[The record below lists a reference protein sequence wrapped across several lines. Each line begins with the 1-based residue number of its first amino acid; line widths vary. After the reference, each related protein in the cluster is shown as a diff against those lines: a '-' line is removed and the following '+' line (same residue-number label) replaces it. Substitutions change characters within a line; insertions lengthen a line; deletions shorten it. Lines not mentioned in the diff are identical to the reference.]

1 MIADYE
7 GDITRL
13 LCGGA
18 DGEVPIL
25 ATRNLILFPG
35 VVSPILIGRSASISL
50 VEHLKDKEDAIFAVF
65 SQKNANIE
73 NPTKDDL
80 YEYGVFAKII
90 RVLELPNSN
99 NNITVIV
106 QGLGRCNLI
115 SLKRTRPYLKGEV
128 HLAPELIPDDGD
140 TEFMTAIADLR
151 NAGIDYIKQ
160 NEDIPDEAQFAIQ
173 NINNHLVMLNFICSS
188 MPFAIEE
195 KMKLL
200 EESNLKERVIK
211 VLRIMHRE
219 LQLEEIKQ
227 DIRSR
232 TREDLDEQQREY
244 FLQQQIRN
252 IKEELGN
259 GEGSPERKELVEKAE
274 KKKWNEDIR
283 TTFFKELDKLDMLN
297 PQGPE
302 YSVQLNYLQTLVNLP
317 WGEFTSDDL
326 NLKRAQ
332 RILDKDHYGMEKVK
346 ERILEYMAVLSL
358 RGDLK
363 SPIICLYGPPG
374 VGKTSLGKSIAE
386 AMKRKYVRI
395 SLGGMHDES
404 EIRGHRRTYVG
415 AMPGRIIKA
424 IQKAGS
430 SNPVFILDEIDKVTQ
445 NTINGDPSSAL
456 LEVLD
461 PEQNSAFHDNYLDV
475 DYDLSK
481 VLFIATAT
489 VWR

>member
-227 DIRSR
+227 DIRR
-232 TREDLDEQQREY
+232 D
-244 FLQQQIRN
+244 
-252 IKEELGN
+252 
-259 GEGSPERKELVEKAE
+259 
-274 KKKWNEDIR
+274 
-283 TTFFKELDKLDMLN
+283 
-297 PQGPE
+297 
-302 YSVQLNYLQTLVNLP
+302 TL
-317 WGEFTSDDL
+317 
-326 NLKRAQ
+326 
-332 RILDKDHYGMEKVK
+332 
-346 ERILEYMAVLSL
+346 
-358 RGDLK
+358 
-363 SPIICLYGPPG
+363 
-374 VGKTSLGKSIAE
+374 
-386 AMKRKYVRI
+386 
-395 SLGGMHDES
+395 MH
-404 EIRGHRRTYVG
+404 
-415 AMPGRIIKA
+415 
-424 IQKAGS
+424 
-430 SNPVFILDEIDKVTQ
+430 
-445 NTINGDPSSAL
+445 
-456 LEVLD
+456 
-461 PEQNSAFHDNYLDV
+461 
-475 DYDLSK
+475 
-481 VLFIATAT
+481 
-489 VWR
+489 